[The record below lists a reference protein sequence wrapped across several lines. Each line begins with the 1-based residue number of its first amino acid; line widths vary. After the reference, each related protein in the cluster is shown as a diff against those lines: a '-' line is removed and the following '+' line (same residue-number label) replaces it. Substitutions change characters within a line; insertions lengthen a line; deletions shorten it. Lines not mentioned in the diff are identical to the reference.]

1 MAIFLLEYQ
10 KYVKLNKDEI
20 KAVYY
25 LIKHRYL
32 AGILWGIDGL
42 VNRKNKKAK
51 KLTYELVNKYKS
63 FDKITLEEFL
73 KVLS

>member
-1 MAIFLLEYQ
+1 MKKQSAM
-10 KYVKLNKDEI
+10 KLDGSQT
-20 KAVYY
+20 
-25 LIKHRYL
+25 RYL